1 MQFDI
6 SLVPIY
12 MIYALDGVL
21 IFLVI
26 WIMQLERKIRKFTK
40 GKNGKSLEDSII
52 TIKGDLDNLEKFRVD
67 MEEYLTEVEK
77 RLRRSTQGIETIRFN
92 PFKGDGLGGN
102 QSFAT
107 AFLDENGD
115 GLVISSLYARER
127 VSIFSK
133 PIKKYVSEFELSEE
147 EKKAIEI
154 TREKVFPRGAKRKEV
169 RP

>member
-1 MQFDI
+1 MQACMQFDI
-6 SLVPIY
+6 SSIPIY
-12 MIYALDGVL
+12 MIYALGGVL
-21 IFLVI
+21 IFLVV
-26 WIMQLERKIRKFTK
+26 WIIGLERKVKKFTY
-40 GKNGKSLEDSII
+40 GKNGKSLEDSIM
-52 TIKGDLDNLEKFRVD
+52 TIKGDLNDLEKFRKD
-67 MEEYLTEVEK
+67 MEEYLTQVEK

-92 PFKGDGLGGN
+92 PFKGAGQGGN

-147 EKKAIEI
+147 EKKAIDS
-154 TREKVFPRGAKRKEV
+154 AKKKLK
-169 RP
+169 